1 MKNLR
6 NDLAQKD
13 FKDLKCMFEEYEIDD
28 LKRMLFDFRLVKIFM
43 SVEEYKNNKLN
54 VREYEILY
62 YNKFI
67 VFKDVYIIK
76 ANNIKNNKYVF
87 KFLDKIENIEI
98 YQQFSY
104 TDVLIFQD
112 FNEMIE
118 DQKLTKFN

>member
-54 VREYEILY
+54 IKEYEILY

-76 ANNIKNNKYVF
+76 ASNIKNNKYVF

-98 YQQFSY
+98 SQQFSY

-118 DQKLTKFN
+118 EQKLTKFN